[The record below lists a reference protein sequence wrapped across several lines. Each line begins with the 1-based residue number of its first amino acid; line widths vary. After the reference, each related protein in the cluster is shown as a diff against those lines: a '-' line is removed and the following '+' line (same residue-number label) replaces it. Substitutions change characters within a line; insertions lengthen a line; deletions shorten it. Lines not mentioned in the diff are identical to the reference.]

1 MHSLLV
7 WSCGIRNAI
16 SGNATS
22 SLNTYQRF
30 NFHHAFSNNLAAMP
44 QAIHSTHF
52 AAMPPQTK
60 LFLLWSNHWRT
71 IVFFAN
77 ITSRDAIHTTG
88 GTKLELHF
96 GYTTYRTDMQLFSN
110 VNGPYLSD
118 CSVWNQRW
126 KCAGNPADRYSARFN
141 NAIHVRA
148 KCPHHNRQA
157 VGSGV
162 GSVGWFWLRSR
173 TFYKFFDCRL

>member
-1 MHSLLV
+1 MPNGSTGQSDIKNMLACMHSLLV
-7 WSCGIRNAI
+7 WSCEIRTAI

-22 SLNTYQRF
+22 SLNTYSRF

-60 LFLLWSNHWRT
+60 LFLLWSNHWRN

-77 ITSRDAIHTTG
+77 ITSRETIHITG
-88 GTKLELHF
+88 VTQLEMHF
-96 GYTTYRTDMQLFSN
+96 GYTSYTTDMQLFSN

-126 KCAGNPADRYSARFN
+126 KCAGDPADRYSARFN
-141 NAIHVRA
+141 NAMHVHA
-148 KCPHHNRQA
+148 KCPR
-157 VGSGV
+157 
-162 GSVGWFWLRSR
+162 
-173 TFYKFFDCRL
+173 